1 MLDLSSRAR
10 ERGEGRIREEAEGA
24 REWWVMAVIAFIYTN
39 PPTQHTC
46 IHTSSWCV
54 GEV

>member
-10 ERGEGRIREEAEGA
+10 ERGEGGIREEGEGA
-24 REWWVMAVIAFIYTN
+24 REWWVVAVTAFIYQRT
-39 PPTQHTC
+39 PPPNTH
-46 IHTSSWCV
+46 IHTSSWRV